1 MRQNLI
7 KISVIGLWVIF
18 YLVSPVSLNA
28 QEINSA
34 DKEKISEYKQKIEE
48 FENQQNSSRVQEFS
62 NKLAFIYWQNL
73 HYEKALKYFEKSL
86 SISKEMGNRNGVK
99 HTNYYIGMIYSEKEE
114 YNKAIDY
121 FKKGVEISKELNTK
135 SSLVSGLINIAQS
148 YQSLNQFKKSND
160 KAMKALEKA
169 KELDNL
175 KFVRTCYGLLAENHE
190 NLGNSK
196 ESMKYF
202 DMYSSIDKHI
212 KNKEVSEIKKE
223 TQDEVSKAKS
233 TIDKKEKEL
242 SREKNLRKKTE
253 DSLKRAERINRERQM
268 QLELKEMALKKKEA
282 QLKLEQTVRN
292 SFIFGFI
299 LVSVFTVLLFYFY
312 RQKKKANILLSEQ
325 NEKINNQNIKI
336 EEQRNKLQIQNTKLN
351 DSINYAQ
358 NIQSAILPD
367 NYDLERY
374 FETFILFT
382 PKDIVSGDFYWFTE
396 VYEEQVNAIFLAVV
410 DCTGHGVPGAFM
422 SMIGNRVLN
431 EIISEKKVYEPSKI
445 LTLLNQHVI
454 ETLKQENTDNADGMD
469 VCLIRMDKTS
479 DTQPKVSF
487 SGAKRPLYH
496 YSLKDGEIHTIKGD
510 RYSIG
515 GISKKMDKKQKS
527 FTTHEINVNKGDILY
542 LTSDG
547 IIDQVNS
554 QGKRFT
560 SKRLLGTLNKYA
572 EYPLEKQKN
581 VLDNNIEEFK
591 QNTEQRDDITVIG
604 AKIRETHV

>member
-1 MRQNLI
+1 MLRNLI
-7 KISVIGLWVIF
+7 KIPLIGLWVIF
-18 YLVSPVSLNA
+18 FLLSPARMNA
-28 QEINSA
+28 QEIPSS
-34 DKEKISEYKQKIEE
+34 DQKKITEYKQKIEE
-48 FENQQNSSRVQEFS
+48 FENKQNKNRVQEFS

-73 HYEKALKYFEKSL
+73 HYEEALTYFEKSL
-86 SISKEMGNRNGVK
+86 SINQEMGNRNGVK
-99 HTNYYIGMIYSEKEE
+99 HTNYYIGMIYSEKED
-114 YNKAIDY
+114 YKKAIDY
-121 FKKGVEISKELNTK
+121 FKRGVELSEELNTK
-135 SSLVSGLINIAQS
+135 SSLVSGLINMAQS
-148 YQSLNQFKKSND
+148 YQNLNQFKKSNE
-160 KAMKALEKA
+160 KAMRALEIA
-169 KELDNL
+169 KELENL
-175 KFVRTCYGLLAENHE
+175 KFIRTCYGLLSENHE

-196 ESMKYF
+196 KSMKYF

-233 TIDKKEKEL
+233 VINKKEKEL
-242 SREKNLRKKTE
+242 AEEKNLRKKTE

-268 QLELKEMALKKKEA
+268 QLELKEMALKKKKA
-282 QLKLEQTVRN
+282 QLKLEQTIRN

-299 LVSVFTVLLFYFY
+299 LVSIFTVLLFYFY

-336 EEQRNKLQIQNTKLN
+336 EEQRNRLQIQNTKLN

-374 FETFILFT
+374 FETFILFK
-382 PKDIVSGDFYWFTE
+382 PKDIVSGDFYWYTE
-396 VYEEQVNAIFLAVV
+396 VYDEQVNAMFLAVV

-431 EIISEKKVYEPSKI
+431 EIISEKKVYEPSRI

-454 ETLKQENTDNADGMD
+454 EALKQENTENADGMD
-469 VCLIRMDKTS
+469 VCLIRMDKN
-479 DTQPKVSF
+479 PNPHHKILF

-496 YSLKDGEIHTIKGD
+496 YSLNDRKVHTTKGD

-515 GISKKMDKKQKS
+515 GISKKKDKKQKS
-527 FTTHEINVNKGDILY
+527 FTTHEINVQKGDLLY
-542 LTSDG
+542 LTTDG

-554 QGKRFT
+554 HGKRFT
-560 SKRLLGTLNKYA
+560 SKRLLGTLDKYA
-572 EYPLEKQKN
+572 EHSLEKQKS
-581 VLDNNIEEFK
+581 VLNNSIEEFK
-591 QNTEQRDDITVIG
+591 ENTEQRDDITVVG
-604 AKIRETHV
+604 AKIK

>member
-1 MRQNLI
+1 
-7 KISVIGLWVIF
+7 
-18 YLVSPVSLNA
+18 
-28 QEINSA
+28 
-34 DKEKISEYKQKIEE
+34 
-48 FENQQNSSRVQEFS
+48 
-62 NKLAFIYWQNL
+62 
-73 HYEKALKYFEKSL
+73 
-86 SISKEMGNRNGVK
+86 MGNRNGIK

-114 YNKAIDY
+114 YKKAIDY

-135 SSLVSGLINIAQS
+135 GSLVSGLINMAQS
-148 YQSLNQFKKSND
+148 YQNLNQFEKSNE
-160 KAMKALEKA
+160 KAMQALEIS

-175 KFVRTCYGLLAENHE
+175 KFIRTCYGLLSENHE

-196 ESMKYF
+196 KSMKYF
-202 DMYSSIDKHI
+202 DMFSSIDKHI

-233 TIDKKEKEL
+233 VINKKEKEL
-242 SREKNLRKKTE
+242 AEEKSLRKKTE

-268 QLELKEMALKKKEA
+268 QLELKEMALKKKKA
-282 QLKLEQTVRN
+282 QLKLEQTIRN
-292 SFIFGFI
+292 SFIFGFG
-299 LVSVFTVLLFYFY
+299 LVSIFTVLLFYFY

-367 NYDLERY
+367 NSDLEKY
-374 FETFILFT
+374 FETFILFK

-396 VYEEQVNAIFLAVV
+396 VYNETTSSMFLAVV

-431 EIISEKKVYEPSKI
+431 EIISEKKVHDPAKI

-454 ETLKQENTDNADGMD
+454 EALKQENTENADGMD
-469 VCLIRMDKTS
+469 VCLIKMDFVPDQQTKIL
-479 DTQPKVSF
+479 F

-496 YSLKDGEIHTIKGD
+496 YSMNDGKIHTIKGD

-515 GISKKMDKKQKS
+515 GISKKKDKKQKS
-527 FTTHEINVNKGDILY
+527 FTTHEIDVNQGDMLY
-542 LTSDG
+542 LTTDG
-547 IIDQVNS
+547 MIDQVNS
-554 QGKRFT
+554 HGKRFT

-572 EYPLEKQKN
+572 EYPLEKQKD
-581 VLDNNIEEFK
+581 VLNSNIEEFK
-591 QNTEQRDDITVIG
+591 ENTEQRDDITVIG
-604 AKIRETHV
+604 AKIR